1 LSVFAEKDSM
11 KKSKYVT
18 LFILLAL
25 ISSCS
30 TNSIKKM
37 DPVADT
43 ITGIHERLP
52 ASEQES
58 CKVLA
63 NNIINQDSKPAP
75 LLDEVE
81 TADAN
86 AIKKLQEKGL
96 LKFKDRFLILNTPG
110 RDWINSVRKNFISH
124 LKKWNKNR
132 YPIFYMTDDNNIQKI
147 GAQLPELLEKKLNNS
162 LSDEETKIFDSAMAQ
177 VEMFANYQ
185 RDIEALI
192 DERVSLQYNI
202 EVLKKL
208 KLDDKPMDVKIV
220 IKRAEG
226 ETEEIVTI
234 RKEDKNKSL
243 VIDKLKKQ
251 LKEING
257 KVFRFGKIEERVIKQ
272 AYLKDIL
279 TIYHREVEYAHKNGL
294 HASDDLA
301 KLYEKLDQALVNSDF
316 VPSSYGV
323 YRVDKQVLRSEF
335 MMFTGLDKG
344 VVKVTATKDK
354 IKSGF
359 KSFFTPRNAAADA
372 EKMGFFESIYNS
384 ITNMT
389 VADLSKYGMTAAVG
403 FGASQ
408 YLMVDKQGTDV
419 TAVPTEVTE
428 VNPEAPGIVVPDPNN
443 EVAANHQKIIST
455 RAKTHTEQL
464 ANTKKVEESYVASK
478 YHMVQDKISELFN

>member
-1 LSVFAEKDSM
+1 M
-11 KKSKYVT
+11 KKSKFIT
-18 LFILLAL
+18 FFILLAV
-25 ISSCS
+25 ISGCS
-30 TNSIKKM
+30 TTQIPRV
-37 DPVADT
+37 DPIADT

-52 ASEQES
+52 ASEQDS
-58 CKVLA
+58 CKALA
-63 NNIINQDSKPAP
+63 NNIINKDGNASKI
-75 LLDEVE
+75 
-81 TADAN
+81 ADDASPEAS

-162 LSDEETKIFDSAMAQ
+162 LTEDESKIFDSAMAQ
-177 VEMFANYQ
+177 VEMFSRYQ
-185 RDIEALI
+185 KDIESLI

-208 KLDDKPMDVKIV
+208 KLDEKPMDIKIV
-220 IKRAEG
+220 IKRADG
-226 ETEEIVTI
+226 DTEEIVTL

-272 AYLKDIL
+272 AYLKDIV
-279 TIYHREVEYAHKNGL
+279 TIYHREIEYAHKNGL

-301 KLYEKLDQALVNSDF
+301 KLYERLDQALVNSDF

-323 YRVDKQVLRSEF
+323 YRVDRQVLRAEF

-359 KSFFTPRNAAADA
+359 KSFFTSNSAGTDT
-372 EKMGFFESIYNS
+372 EKMGFFQSIYTS

-389 VADLSKYGMTAAVG
+389 VADLTKYGLTAAVG

-408 YLMVDKQGTDV
+408 YLMVDKNATDV

-428 VNPEAPGIVVPDPNN
+428 VTPEQAGVVVPDPNN
-443 EVAANHQKIIST
+443 GAVATDHQKLVST
-455 RAKTHTEQL
+455 KSNSHVEQL
-464 ANTKKVEESYVASK
+464 AQTNKVEESYIASK

>member
-1 LSVFAEKDSM
+1 
-11 KKSKYVT
+11 
-18 LFILLAL
+18 
-25 ISSCS
+25 
-30 TNSIKKM
+30 
-37 DPVADT
+37 
-43 ITGIHERLP
+43 
-52 ASEQES
+52 
-58 CKVLA
+58 
-63 NNIINQDSKPAP
+63 
-75 LLDEVE
+75 
-81 TADAN
+81 
-86 AIKKLQEKGL
+86 
-96 LKFKDRFLILNTPG
+96 
-110 RDWINSVRKNFISH
+110 
-124 LKKWNKNR
+124 
-132 YPIFYMTDDNNIQKI
+132 MTDDNNIQKI
-147 GAQLPELLEKKLNNS
+147 GAQLPELLEKKFSNS
-162 LSDEETKIFDSAMAQ
+162 LSEEESKIFDSAMAQ
-177 VEMFANYQ
+177 VEMFSRYQ
-185 RDIEALI
+185 KDIEALI

-257 KVFRFGKIEERVIKQ
+257 KVFRFGKIEERVVKQ

-301 KLYEKLDQALVNSDF
+301 KLYERLDLALVESDF
-316 VPSSYGV
+316 IPSSYGV
-323 YRVDKQVLRSEF
+323 YRVDKQVLRAEF

-359 KSFFTPRNAAADA
+359 KSFFTPRSAAADT
-372 EKMGFFESIYNS
+372 EKMGFFESMYTS
-384 ITNMT
+384 VTNMT
-389 VADLSKYGMTAAVG
+389 VADLTKYGLTAAVG

-428 VNPEAPGIVVPDPNN
+428 VTPEEAGVVVPNPNN
-443 EVAANHQKIIST
+443 EVSGNHQKLVST
-455 RAKTHTEQL
+455 RAKTHAEQL
-464 ANTKKVEESYVASK
+464 ANTNKVEESYIASK
-478 YHMVQDKISELFN
+478 YHMVQDKISELFK